1 MPQRKVATAG
11 ISLWVRVAAR
21 GKVINPCLDLVSQ
34 NRCSEIVVY
43 HKAGIYDGPFGQ
55 AFVNIVQGSQMS

>member
-1 MPQRKVATAG
+1 MPQRKVATVG

-55 AFVNIVQGSQMS
+55 AL